1 MKKQNTAI
9 LFYNQ
14 NGEVLLQLRDNNPE
28 INWPN
33 YWGCLGG
40 GVEEGEDVET
50 GLKREIQE
58 EIEYNLVEYES
69 MGMLELNKDREYY
82 MFIGRLD
89 KEVSEITLHEGQ
101 EIRFFT
107 PAQALELPLTSGAKE
122 LIQRYIRK
130 NNVLHV

>member
-1 MKKQNTAI
+1 MKRQNTAI

-28 INWPN
+28 ISWPN

-40 GVEEGEDVET
+40 AVEEGEDVET

-69 MGMLELNKDREYY
+69 MGMLELDEDHEYY
-82 MFIGRLD
+82 MFIGPLN
-89 KEVSEITLHEGQ
+89 KSVHEITLNEGQ

-107 PAQALELPLTSGAKE
+107 PAQALELPLTIGAKDLVQKYVE
-122 LIQRYIRK
+122 KMSI
-130 NNVLHV
+130 

>member
-1 MKKQNTAI
+1 MKRQNTAI

-40 GVEEGEDVET
+40 AVEEGEDVET

-58 EIEYNLVEYES
+58 EIEHDLVEYEYL
-69 MGMLELNKDREYY
+69 GMRQPDADREYH
-82 MFIGRLD
+82 MFIGPLN
-89 KEVSEITLHEGQ
+89 KEVDKICLNEGQ
-101 EIRFFT
+101 EIKFFT
-107 PAQALELPLTSGAKE
+107 PKDALELPLTNGAKE
-122 LIQRYIRK
+122 LVHRYIEK
-130 NNVLHV
+130 MNV

>member
-1 MKKQNTAI
+1 MKRQNTAI

-28 INWPN
+28 ISWPN
-33 YWGCLGG
+33 HWGCLGG
-40 GVEEGEDVET
+40 AVEEGESVEDC
-50 GLKREIQE
+50 LKREIQE

-69 MGMLELNKDREYY
+69 LGVLGLSEDRGYH

-101 EIRFFT
+101 EIRFFD
-107 PAQALELPLTSGAKE
+107 PKQALELPLTNGARE
-122 LIQRYIRK
+122 LVQRYIEK
-130 NNVLHV
+130 INI